1 MDTGGET
8 VMDLVARILS
18 ILGLY
23 WPDFFP
29 EGHFSLKAL
38 LFSVINE
45 LEHLNTSLKELE
57 TENRL
62 QRQNIQA
69 LQEKLAAAEQS
80 QQVHIK
86 PYRLIQIFMEIFKYM
101 ERWGL
106 TRSQLID
113 VVVLIAE
120 GRKIEAIKLL
130 RQAKNIN
137 LKEAVDLVDEIKNDD
152 VPF

>member
-130 RQAKNIN
+130 RQAKNID